1 MDKPT
6 KQASIAECE
15 ATLAAFEQQRAELIG
30 QQEQRT
36 ALRREVS
43 FAAHAGDPE
52 AARQL
57 DAMHDEAA
65 RHQSRLASIT
75 DAINEAR
82 RRLQRAHEAEA
93 KAFDREKAKRLR
105 EQLAQFVAAAE
116 TLDDA
121 LQLLVITGDA
131 MRAIVTEANRLG
143 LANPSHAQLDSLGG
157 LALRSALMMTPWS
170 RHFER
175 VGPLEKK
182 TFCGLIQAWT
192 PMIERHIAALE
203 QTDTDEAA

>member
-1 MDKPT
+1 MNKPT

-15 ATLAAFEQQRAELIG
+15 ATLAAFEQQRTELIG

-65 RHQSRLASIT
+65 RHQSRLASIS

-82 RRLQRAHEAEA
+82 RRLQQAHEAEA
-93 KAFDREKAKRLR
+93 KAFDREKAKKLR
-105 EQLAQFVAAAE
+105 ECLVAFAAASV
-116 TLDDA
+116 TLDDCLA
-121 LQLLVITGDA
+121 LLITAGDA
-131 MRAIVTEANRLG
+131 MRANVTEMNRLG
-143 LANPSHAQLDSLGG
+143 LSHPSHNQLDSLGG
-157 LALRSALMMTPWS
+157 IVLRSSLMQTPWS

-175 VGPLEKK
+175 VGPLERRK
-182 TFCGLIQAWT
+182 FADLLASWSL
-192 PMIERHIAALE
+192 MIERRITELE
-203 QTDTDEAA
+203 QINEHEAA